1 MATYQ
6 GCEGSLSIGGVDLVE
21 LKSYSIDYTIN
32 TIDTSTMGTCTR
44 KYAPS
49 IKEWSGSA
57 DIFYNVA
64 DTQEV
69 VDALTDADAGTDVA
83 MVAYMTQTP
92 TTGDPKISGNII
104 VTGFS
109 INASIDGLVEASI
122 SFQGDGALTIGT
134 EA

>member
-1 MATYQ
+1 MATYA
-6 GCEGSLSIGGVDLVE
+6 GCEGSLSIDGDSLVE

-32 TIDTSTMGTCTR
+32 TIDTSTMGTCSR

-57 DIFYNVA
+57 DIFYDVTDA
-64 DTQEV
+64 ATV
-69 VDALTDADAGTDVA
+69 TDALTAQDAGTDIPLI
-83 MVAYMTQTP
+83 AYMTETP
-92 TTGDPKISGNII
+92 TTGDPKITGNII
-104 VTGFS
+104 ITGFS
-109 INASIDGLVEASI
+109 INATLDNHVEASI